1 MPYINRNESGK
12 VNGSF
17 ACQQYEGQ
25 EFIEVLPQ
33 EEPSLLELKIQ
44 ALEKEWQKLPKG
56 KQAFFQNNY
65 IEVKQALLANN
76 KELALE
82 YITDIADFMI
92 TPDMQDSYQTLL
104 GKVQEF

>member
-1 MPYINRNESGK
+1 MKRYLNKLNNSIVFSDKPVGDDEFDYIEIPDDGK
-12 VNGSF
+12 EYIYQDGIIEKPVNP
-17 ACQQYEGQ
+17 
-25 EFIEVLPQ
+25 I
-33 EEPSLLELKIQ
+33 ELKIQ

-82 YITDIADFMI
+82 
-92 TPDMQDSYQTLL
+92 
-104 GKVQEF
+104 